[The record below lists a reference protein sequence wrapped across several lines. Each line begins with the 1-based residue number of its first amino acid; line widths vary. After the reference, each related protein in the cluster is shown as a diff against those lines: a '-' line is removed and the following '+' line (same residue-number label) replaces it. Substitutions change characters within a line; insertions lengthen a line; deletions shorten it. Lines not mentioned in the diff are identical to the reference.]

1 MENTKQKNKLIQVLD
16 TVSKILLTLI
26 FLALFTL
33 IIKHS

>member
-1 MENTKQKNKLIQVLD
+1 MENTKRQNKLITVLN

>member
-1 MENTKQKNKLIQVLD
+1 MKQNKVIQVID

-33 IIKHS
+33 IIKNS

>member
-1 MENTKQKNKLIQVLD
+1 MKQNKVIQVID

>member
-1 MENTKQKNKLIQVLD
+1 MENTKQQNKVIQVID
-16 TVSKILLTLI
+16 SVSKILLTLI

>member
-1 MENTKQKNKLIQVLD
+1 MKQNKLIQVID

>member
-1 MENTKQKNKLIQVLD
+1 MNTKQQNKVIQVID
-16 TVSKILLTLI
+16 SVSKILLTLI

>member
-1 MENTKQKNKLIQVLD
+1 MENTKQQNKVIQVID
-16 TVSKILLTLI
+16 SVSKILLVLI

>member
-1 MENTKQKNKLIQVLD
+1 MENTKRQNKLIQVLD
-16 TVSKILLTLI
+16 TVSKVLLMLI

>member
-1 MENTKQKNKLIQVLD
+1 MENTKQQNKLIQVID
-16 TVSKILLTLI
+16 TVSKVLLMLI